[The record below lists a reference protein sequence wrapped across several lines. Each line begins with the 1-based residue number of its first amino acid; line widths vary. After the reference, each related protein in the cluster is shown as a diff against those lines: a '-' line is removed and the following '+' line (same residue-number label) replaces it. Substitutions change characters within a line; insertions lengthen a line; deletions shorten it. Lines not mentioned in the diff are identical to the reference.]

1 MMRTVAVPGGLLVAL
16 VWAVGCG
23 GGEPLRV
30 TTVDLGRSLNS
41 DNSVGIHTTRF
52 KPDQAI
58 YASVH
63 TTGSGSAT
71 MVARWLYSGRMVSET
86 KKDVSYTREAAT
98 EFHIQNPSG
107 FPPGQYTVEIVVN
120 GGKVDAKEFRVEK

>member
-1 MMRTVAVPGGLLVAL
+1 MRTVGVRGVPFVAL
-16 VWAVGCG
+16 VWALGCG

-30 TTVDLGRSLNS
+30 TAVDLGRSLNS
-41 DNSVGIHTTRF
+41 DNSVGVHTTRF
-52 KPDQAI
+52 KPDQTI

-63 TTGSGSAT
+63 TTGSGSAA
-71 MVARWLYSGRMVSET
+71 MVARWLYSGRIVSET

-107 FPPGQYTVEIVVN
+107 FPPGEYTVEIVVN
-120 GGKVDAKEFRVEK
+120 GEKVDAKEFRVEK